1 MFLLYMSLM
10 CAFSFCYFF
19 GLACIVRRDG
29 VGKYGMS
36 DARYDCSVNDT
47 DDATG
52 RVRRRK
58 YT

>member
-1 MFLLYMSLM
+1 M